1 MSSPFASVLRK
12 KLEETDA
19 SISSKGYTLAIH
31 EDAWQ
36 EYAVT
41 AECFKRG
48 ESIGK
53 LRIYYAPTNKT
64 FRFDC
69 RSIKD
74 DDLCAMLDAKHLAP
88 KAGKRSHA
96 GLHAYVDGSYMSG
109 KVGYGLAIIQDDT
122 LIFEDFGSVDNPEYL
137 EARQVAGELMAVG
150 KVIQW
155 CKKHGQTSITIHYD
169 YAGIREWALGNW
181 KAKQVLTQR
190 YAQFVALSGLLI
202 TWNKIQAHTG
212 DHWNEYADGLAK
224 KGAAQ

>member
-1 MSSPFASVLRK
+1 MISPFESMLRK

-19 SISSKGYTLAIH
+19 SISSKGFTLSIH

-41 AECFKRG
+41 AECFKHG

-53 LRIYYAPTNKT
+53 LRIYYAPTKRT

-74 DDLCAMLDAKHLAP
+74 EELSSLLDTKTPSA
-88 KAGKRSHA
+88 KAGKRIHD
-96 GLHAYVDGSYMSG
+96 GLHAYVDGSFISSQ
-109 KVGYGLAIIQDDT
+109 VGFGLAIIQDET
-122 LIFEDFGSVDNPEYL
+122 LIFEDFGSVENPEYVD
-137 EARQVAGELMAVG
+137 ARQVAGELMAVG

-155 CKKHGQTSITIHYD
+155 CKQYGHTSITIHYD
-169 YAGIREWALGNW
+169 YAGIREWAIGNW
-181 KAKQVLTQR
+181 KAKQPLTQR
-190 YAQFVALSGLLI
+190 YAQFVALCGIVI

-212 DHWNEYADGLAK
+212 DHWNEYADALAK
-224 KGAAQ
+224 KGAGQ